1 MIWADL
7 TIILTRDW
15 WHNAWQ
21 LFNLQYREDYLEFFS
36 GFYPLYPQL
45 LAISDRH

>member
-21 LFNLQYREDYLEFFS
+21 LFNLS
-36 GFYPLYPQL
+36 
-45 LAISDRH
+45 